1 MTKFTPEENSRI
13 VSFFSKTVSS
23 RTDFRKTILE
33 AFSSILGYKR
43 CTFWLANNN
52 GRLVEPMYIN
62 VSDKIMQAWE
72 AGYYRYDPF
81 DYANLPKQYRRQG
94 TLVVTDLVDETDYFK
109 QNIYYNDI
117 LATQDY
123 VYKMVLYLM
132 DGERFIGGMSFLRTK
147 QEVPFGYSDKLL
159 VSYLGH
165 YISQL
170 LTEQGQISKLR
181 SENAQLLEFADLSG
195 DGLIVTDEEA
205 NICYINAGARNIYD
219 LLLLHGQ
226 INSLEDLISGVRYQE
241 CKTPGINHMSYCEL
255 GRYGIHIKAKMV
267 LQEKFYSIVFQQKSG
282 SKIFADERCEA
293 LLQENCLT
301 SRVRDVFNCVLKGMT
316 NVEIAEELF
325 VSIHT
330 IKAHLYSIYHKCNVG
345 SRSALMAKFS
355 QRNYR

>member
-1 MTKFTPEENSRI
+1 
-13 VSFFSKTVSS
+13 
-23 RTDFRKTILE
+23 
-33 AFSSILGYKR
+33 
-43 CTFWLANNN
+43 
-52 GRLVEPMYIN
+52 
-62 VSDKIMQAWE
+62 
-72 AGYYRYDPF
+72 
-81 DYANLPKQYRRQG
+81 
-94 TLVVTDLVDETDYFK
+94 
-109 QNIYYNDI
+109 NDI

-226 INSLEDLISGVRYQE
+226 INSLEDLISGVRY
-241 CKTPGINHMSYCEL
+241 
-255 GRYGIHIKAKMV
+255 
-267 LQEKFYSIVFQQKSG
+267 
-282 SKIFADERCEA
+282 
-293 LLQENCLT
+293 
-301 SRVRDVFNCVLKGMT
+301 
-316 NVEIAEELF
+316 
-325 VSIHT
+325 
-330 IKAHLYSIYHKCNVG
+330 
-345 SRSALMAKFS
+345 
-355 QRNYR
+355 